1 MTKRQEKGQ
10 ERRQER
16 KMKTNWTRLYLSVL
30 VFFVVNIF
38 LF

>member
-16 KMKTNWTRLYLSVL
+16 KMKTKLNAFMFICFS
-30 VFFVVNIF
+30 IF
-38 LF
+38 RG

>member
-16 KMKTNWTRLYLSVL
+16 KMKIKLNAFMFICFS
-30 VFFVVNIF
+30 IF
-38 LF
+38 RG